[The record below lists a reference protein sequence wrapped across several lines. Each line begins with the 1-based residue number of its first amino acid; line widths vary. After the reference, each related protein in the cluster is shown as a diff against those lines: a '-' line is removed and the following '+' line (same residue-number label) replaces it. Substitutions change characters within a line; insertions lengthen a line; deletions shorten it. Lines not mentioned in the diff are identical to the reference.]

1 MSKPIYKLVDSK
13 GRVLIPKALRETA
26 HMEYGDIVRIGLSS
40 GRITVTKV
48 DIVEVGDQSS
58 EAVEAY
64 VRAAVKAMPD
74 SKRLELPWGIEQPAS
89 EKGGINDACL
99 YARRLRTTEPAGK
112 PDESCACAA

>member
-48 DIVEVGDQSS
+48 DIGDQSS

-74 SKRLELPWGIEQPAS
+74 SKRLELLGELSSLLQKK
-89 EKGGINDACL
+89 EG
-99 YARRLRTTEPAGK
+99 
-112 PDESCACAA
+112 